1 MPIRIAIVDDQMLLR
16 EGFRK
21 LLELE
26 EGFVVVG
33 TAANGEQA
41 LELLERLAQED
52 TLPTVML
59 MDIQM
64 PRKDGIATTREIK
77 AKYGGIQVVILTT
90 FDDLELIRGG
100 LVAGALGYLLKDVS
114 AEQLVNTVREAA
126 EGRVLLQP
134 EIASKIFA
142 TLLPGNGSMVT
153 ETTTAGKEIPD
164 NSVRTDQGEERP
176 GQEQHQGKPLAQA
189 YEEQL
194 TEREREIIKLVARG
208 ASNRAIAERL
218 FITEGTVKNHM
229 TNILGKLGLRDR
241 TQLALYARDHGIS

>member
-1 MPIRIAIVDDQMLLR
+1 MVIVDDQMLLR

-26 EGFVVVG
+26 EDVVIVG

-41 LELLERLAQED
+41 LELLERLALED
-52 TLPTVML
+52 QLPEVML

-90 FDDLELIRGG
+90 FDDLELIRAG
-100 LVAGALGYLLKDVS
+100 LAAGAQGYLLKDVS
-114 AEQLVNTVREAA
+114 AEQLVRTVRAAA

-142 TLLPGNGSMVT
+142 TLLPANGSASG
-153 ETTTAGKEIPD
+153 ETTPATD
-164 NSVRTDQGEERP
+164 RSVGTEQGEARS
-176 GQEQHQGKPLAQA
+176 GQEHQGKFEEPL
-189 YEEQL
+189 
-194 TEREREIIKLVARG
+194 TGREREILALVAQG
-208 ASNRAIAERL
+208 ASNRTIAERL